1 MVGQRLVNARRD
13 AVELYVRDKADVVRR
28 IEFNEN
34 KYQQEIEEKRKIG
47 IEFVMTQVSTRTL
60 GGPSLFLE
68 FTHTH
73 TLTLALSLYHTYPL
87 PLSSSSSSLFFLL
100 YFPSHSPSSL
110 PLLIC
115 RWTMVLSQRHG
126 ESDYSIALT

>member
-73 TLTLALSLYHTYPL
+73 TLTFDLSLYHTYPL

-100 YFPSHSPSSL
+100 TPL
-110 PLLIC
+110 PLFLYLFVGG
-115 RWTMVLSQRHG
+115 RWCSVDVMAG
-126 ESDYSIALT
+126 ETVQ

>member
-87 PLSSSSSSLFFLL
+87 PLSSYSSSSSSSSFSSSFLL
-100 YFPSHSPSSL
+100 LTPPSSL
-110 PLLIC
+110 PLLIS
-115 RWTMVLSQRHG
+115 RWMMELSRRHG
-126 ESDYSIALT
+126 G